1 MNDEIQG
8 KVEYPSESV
17 KVYWKIMVVNG
28 WAFSKNNEDLDI
40 EIFLDEKLVCNASW
54 GIARYD
60 VYQLYNSDP
69 SYESGFRGKFNVET
83 FADGT
88 HHLRVIAK
96 TKKKM
101 RKMKQ
106 LQTVETLLHKSEL
119 VIGKRESG
127 DKPHSQR
134 TMATGNQSNFKKTGL
149 EYLNYFKKYCNL
161 KPENKI
167 LELGQGMGRF
177 TMPLTKYLNDQGEY
191 YGLDI
196 VPDSVK
202 HCQKNIT
209 KKFPNFYF
217 LLADVKN
224 KMYNPEGQLQAYE
237 YTFPF
242 KDNFFD
248 LIFLHSVFT
257 HMLLEDMKNYL
268 SEIARVLKPGKQ
280 CFISY
285 FLFNTES
292 NNTLNRYNHKHDFG
306 LYRCRR
312 LDRPE
317 SAISYDIKLIQDT
330 YKKVGLKIIEPIHYN
345 LTDNAISSQ
354 DVIIA
359 SKIQ

>member
-17 KVYWKIMVVNG
+17 KVYWKILVVSG

-60 VYQLYNSDP
+60 VYQHYNTDP
-69 SYESGFRGKFNVET
+69 SYESGFRGRFNVKL
-83 FADGT
+83 FSDGI

-96 TKKKM
+96 TKDTEK
-101 RKMKQ
+101 
-106 LQTVETLLHKSEL
+106 LLHKVEL
-119 VIGKRESG
+119 VIGKKESG

-134 TMATGNQSNFKKTGL
+134 NMETENRLNFKKSGL
-149 EYLNYFKKYCNL
+149 KYLNNFKKYCNL
-161 KPENKI
+161 KPENEI
-167 LELGQGMGRF
+167 LELGQGMGRL

-191 YGLDI
+191 YGLDVI
-196 VPDSVK
+196 PDSVK
-202 HCQKNIT
+202 HCQENIT

-224 KMYNPEGQLQAYE
+224 KVYNPEGQLQAHE
-237 YTFPF
+237 YIFPF
-242 KDNFFD
+242 RDNFFD
-248 LIFLHSVFT
+248 FVFLHSVFT

-268 SEIARVLKPGKQ
+268 SEIVRVLKPGKR
-280 CFISY
+280 CLISY
-285 FLFNTES
+285 ALFNTES
-292 NNTLNRYNHKHDFG
+292 NNKLNRYNHEHDFG
-306 LYRCRR
+306 SYRCK
-312 LDRPE
+312 LPNNPE
-317 SAISYDIKLIQDT
+317 IAISYDIKLIQDT
-330 YKKVGLKIIEPIHYN
+330 YKKVGLKIIEPIHYTHTN
-345 LTDNAISSQ
+345 NEISQQ